1 MPFNTS
7 YSHNINNRLNKI
19 YKNHIDNEDRINDNE
34 MKDKREIL
42 GELEHSA
49 KDNKTLHGGG
59 DHVDAT
65 LHDIGYEKTKTDD
78 VKPIRKKKESI
89 TEQRLIDGQ
98 GLHGLMVGEGLS
110 AGGMSGGGM
119 SAGGMSAGGMSAGG
133 MSAGAKKRPR
143 KKKEVTIATVTEN
156 PSNDNNE
163 QIDIHSDDVGA
174 GLSAGSKKPRKS
186 KRKIKGGDLKDV
198 IETVGSVAKTI
209 APFAPLLLGLG
220 KDDGHK
226 KRSDIVKELMNQKN
240 ISLIEASK
248 LVKSEGLY
256 KPKTKEPKEPT
267 NGRAAIVKQIME
279 EKKMSLPDASKYVKE
294 NNLYKSLKGGTLI
307 TLKSADSQIGDT
319 IGPVSIVTGNVKPLK
334 GRGKPKT

>member
-1 MPFNTS
+1 MPFNTI
-7 YSHNINNRLNKI
+7 YSHNINNRLNRI

-49 KDNKTLHGGG
+49 KDKKTLHGG

-98 GLHGLMVGEGLS
+98 GLGGLMVGEGLS
-110 AGGMSGGGM
+110 AGGMS
-119 SAGGMSAGGMSAGG
+119 AGGL
-133 MSAGAKKRPR
+133 SAGAKKRPR
-143 KKKEVTIATVTEN
+143 KKKEVSIATVIEN
-156 PSNDNNE
+156 PSNDNE
-163 QIDIHSDDVGA
+163 QIDVHSDDVGA

-186 KRKIKGGDLKDV
+186 KKKMQGGDLKDV

-226 KRSDIVKELMNQKN
+226 KRSDIVKEVMNQKN

-256 KPKTKEPKEPT
+256 KPKAKEPKEPKEKKPSS
-267 NGRAAIVKQIME
+267 GRAAIVKQIME

-294 NNLYKSLKGGTLI
+294 NNLYKPLKGGTLL

-334 GRGKPKT
+334 GRGKAKPKA

>member
-1 MPFNTS
+1 
-7 YSHNINNRLNKI
+7 
-19 YKNHIDNEDRINDNE
+19 
-34 MKDKREIL
+34 MKDKHEIL

-49 KDNKTLHGGG
+49 KDKKSLHGGN
-59 DHVDAT
+59 HVDAT

-89 TEQRLIDGQ
+89 TEQQIIDGQ
-98 GLHGLMVGEGLS
+98 GLGGLMVGEGL
-110 AGGMSGGGM
+110 SGGGM

-163 QIDIHSDDVGA
+163 QIDIHSDDIGA

-186 KRKIKGGDLKDV
+186 KKKMKGGDLKDV

-307 TLKSADSQIGDT
+307 TLKSADSQTGDT

-334 GRGKPKT
+334 GRGKAKPKT

>member
-1 MPFNTS
+1 M
-7 YSHNINNRLNKI
+7 NKI

-89 TEQRLIDGQ
+89 TEQQIIDGQ
-98 GLHGLMVGEGLS
+98 GLGGLMVSENGL
-110 AGGMSGGGM
+110 SGGGM

-319 IGPVSIVTGNVKPLK
+319 IGAVSIQSGGVVPLK
-334 GRGKPKT
+334 GRGKAKPKT